1 MHGAVRRLMPKEA
14 FYPLEKF
21 ARNRDTKIVACAH
34 YFAIDPAAARDGS
47 TQAGEDSSSSQ
58 SFAARC
64 VGCTKSFF
72 AANDSV
78 QRFKASA
85 YDIPTTDTR
94 TLKKHFGHLSVY
106 ELQDARGGY
115 FVTGEG

>member
-1 MHGAVRRLMPKEA
+1 MHGAVRRLMPKDA

-34 YFAIDPAAARDGS
+34 YFAIDPAAARDDS
-47 TQAGEDSSSSQ
+47 TPAGEDSSLPQ

-72 AANDSV
+72 AANDLV
-78 QRFKASA
+78 QQLKASA
-85 YDIPTTDTR
+85 YDIPAIDTR
-94 TLKKHFGHLSVY
+94 TLKKTLWPPP
-106 ELQDARGGY
+106 RI
-115 FVTGEG
+115 